1 MTADKRVEFQVSLF
15 DAETEAT
22 NCSMADTDR
31 IVSQL
36 EREINC
42 IQSNGQMRFKT
53 ESSIQLIEF
62 EAWWQAIG
70 VPARRETMK
79 HRVILFRYP
88 RMHLVS
94 HISESI
100 WRMGSG
106 DNFTTEMSERLH
118 ISNLKESY
126 QFTNQVNY
134 IEQML
139 KHNDRSTSL
148 DYIQVTLSYLA
159 LQG

>member
-15 DAETEAT
+15 NAETEAT
-22 NCSMADTDR
+22 NCSMADTDH

-36 EREINC
+36 EREING
-42 IQSNGQMRFKT
+42 IQLNEQMRFKT
-53 ESSIQLIEF
+53 ESSIHLIKF
-62 EAWWQAIG
+62 EAWWQAIS
-70 VPARRETMK
+70 VPERRKTIK
-79 HRVILFRYP
+79 HRVNLFRYP

-118 ISNLKESY
+118 IGNLKES
-126 QFTNQVNY
+126 
-134 IEQML
+134 
-139 KHNDRSTSL
+139 
-148 DYIQVTLSYLA
+148 
-159 LQG
+159 